1 MIVAGALVAL
11 LILVAAALPFL
22 LDVERYRPSIEQA
35 IAGATGRAVTIGPMR
50 LTLFP
55 AAELTAAGFSIG
67 EDPRFGTEPFLR
79 AKRRLVVEALIIDGP
94 AVRLVRDAKGEWNY
108 ASLVR
113 PKDGEKAPA
122 GSGAVGRGG

>member
-79 AKRRLVVEALIIDGP
+79 AKRLLVRVQLWPLFTRRLVVEALIIDGP

-108 ASLVR
+108 ASLV
-113 PKDGEKAPA
+113 
-122 GSGAVGRGG
+122 